1 MVENRLCL
9 NKKPVYEL
17 PDEVIVGEYRY
28 TQDIKQYKE
37 PDFEPDLCVSTYGT
51 IKVRDKKSNCSQI
64 WIKTN
69 NKDLINFI
77 ATFDWKSKTKT
88 MGNNPVLNI
97 WKFKKT
103 LLEEFYG
110 VKTRE

>member
-1 MVENRLCL
+1 MENRLCL

-17 PDEVIVGEYRY
+17 PDEVLIGEYRY
-28 TQDIKQYKE
+28 SKNMKQYKE
-37 PDFEPDLCVSTYGT
+37 PNFEPDLCVSSYGT
-51 IKVRDKKSNCSQI
+51 VKVRSKKDNCLQI

-77 ATFDWKSKTKT
+77 ANFDWKSKTKT

-97 WKFKKT
+97 WKFKKII
-103 LLEEFYG
+103 LEEFYG
-110 VKTRE
+110 VKYGK